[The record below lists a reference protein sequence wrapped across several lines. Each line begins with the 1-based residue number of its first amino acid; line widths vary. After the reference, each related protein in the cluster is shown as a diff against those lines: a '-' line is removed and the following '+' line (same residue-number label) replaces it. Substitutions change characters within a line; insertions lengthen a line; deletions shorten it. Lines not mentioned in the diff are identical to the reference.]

1 MSSKEPGNE
10 DLQRIA
16 DIDRSIHA
24 PARLMILALLAVI
37 DSADFTFLLT
47 QTGLTRGNLSTH
59 LSKLA
64 EVGYVAIQ
72 KEFVE
77 NIPRTLIRLT
87 DEGQAAIVTYRENMQ
102 QVVEQLLVVDGR
114 IRQQRN

>member
-1 MSSKEPGNE
+1 MSSKEPGSE

-64 EVGYVAIQ
+64 DVGYVEIQ
-72 KEFVE
+72 KEFVD

-87 DEGQAAIVTYRENMQ
+87 GEGQAAIIAYRENMQ
-102 QVVEQLLVVDGR
+102 QVVEQLLVVDRGKK
-114 IRQQRN
+114 QEK

>member
-1 MSSKEPGNE
+1 MTMSSKEPGSE

-64 EVGYVAIQ
+64 DVGYVEIQ
-72 KEFVE
+72 KEFVD

-87 DEGQAAIVTYRENMQ
+87 DEGQAAIIAYRENMQ
-102 QVVEQLLVVDGR
+102 QVVDQLLVVDGDKK
-114 IRQQRN
+114 

>member
-1 MSSKEPGNE
+1 MAMSSKEPGSE

-64 EVGYVAIQ
+64 DVGYVEIQ
-72 KEFVE
+72 KEFVD

-87 DEGQAAIVTYRENMQ
+87 DEGQAAIIAYRENMQ
-102 QVVEQLLVVDGR
+102 QVVDQLLVVDGDKK
-114 IRQQRN
+114 